1 MGKNKK
7 QKEPKAE
14 EAEVDVQ
21 EVVTDKKAPKEDK
34 KEEKKAPSEYQ
45 VFVSGIPYEC
55 SEEEFREFFSDIKSS
70 IK

>member
-7 QKEPKAE
+7 KEGKAE
-14 EAEVDVQ
+14 AE
-21 EVVTDKKAPKEDK
+21 EVLEEVSEKQAPKEEK

-55 SEEEFREFFSDIKSS
+55 SEEEFKDFFSDIKSS

>member
-7 QKEPKAE
+7 KEGKAE
-14 EAEVDVQ
+14 AEEFP
-21 EVVTDKKAPKEDK
+21 EVVSEKHAPKEEK
-34 KEEKKAPSEYQ
+34 KEEKKAEYQ

-55 SEEEFREFFSDIKSS
+55 SEEEFKDFFSDIKSS